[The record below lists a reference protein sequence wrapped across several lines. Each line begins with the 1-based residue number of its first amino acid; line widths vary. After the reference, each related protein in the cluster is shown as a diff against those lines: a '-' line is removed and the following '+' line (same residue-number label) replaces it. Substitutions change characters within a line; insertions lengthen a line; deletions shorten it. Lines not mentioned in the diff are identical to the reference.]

1 MATTLMGYLTYM
13 CYMENMARFE
23 YERQKKKVDEK

>member
-23 YERQKKKVDEK
+23 YERQKKKSR

>member
-13 CYMENMARFE
+13 SYMEKMARFK
-23 YERQKKKVDEK
+23 YGRQKKKSR